1 MGRLPYYCTHY
12 MKPKRNLVSLIPLLS
27 LDVVLGACVGTWF
40 IADFLSVTIPPLQV
54 VALALS
60 VWLIYTA
67 DHLLD
72 AYQLKRPAHTPRHR
86 FHQQHFRA
94 ISLAF
99 ALVALAGIGL
109 LFFLPAPVLLYGTGV
124 VGLVILYFLL
134 SKVVHLNRYLPKELM
149 IALLYAAGI
158 FLAPWLAYRQ
168 SITWVVVMLFLQYI
182 LLALA
187 NLLIFSWFEI
197 DIDEKDQALSF
208 AKTAG
213 EETTRQLILLLA
225 GVLSISAFLLVTL
238 FSPNSRMFVAEL
250 IVMGM
255 SLLLLLIMLRPSYF
269 AQHERYRLLGD
280 GIFLLP
286 LIVLLT
292 SNDGSFL

>member
-1 MGRLPYYCTHY
+1 
-12 MKPKRNLVSLIPLLS
+12 MKLKLSFVRLIPILS
-27 LDVVLGACVGTWF
+27 LDVVLGAVVGTLF
-40 IADFLSVTIPPLQV
+40 VANFLAVAVPLLQV
-54 VALALS
+54 IALAVC

-72 AYQLKRPAHTPRHR
+72 AYHLKQPAHTPRHR
-86 FHQQHFRA
+86 FHQRYFR
-94 ISLAF
+94 IIGSAF
-99 ALVALAGIGL
+99 MLTALLSIAL
-109 LFFLPAPVLLYGTGV
+109 LFFLPPPVVWHGTWL
-124 VGLVILYFLL
+124 VGLVVLYFLL
-134 SKVVHLNRYLPKELM
+134 SKMVRINQYLPKELM
-149 IALLYAAGI
+149 TALLYAAGI
-158 FLAPWLAYRQ
+158 FLSPLVAYQ
-168 SITWVVVMLFLQYI
+168 AEITWVIAVLFLQYV

-197 DIDEKDQALSF
+197 DIDEKDQAVSF

-213 EETTRQLILLLA
+213 RTTARQLILLLL
-225 GVLSISAFLLVTL
+225 GVLSVSCCLFLFL
-238 FSPNSRMFVAEL
+238 FSWGSRMFTAEGL
-250 IVMGM
+250 ILGM
-255 SLLLLLIMLRPSYF
+255 SWLLLLIMLRPGYF

>member
-1 MGRLPYYCTHY
+1 MLSLRWSDC
-12 MKPKRNLVSLIPLLS
+12 MKPKLSSIRFIPLLS
-27 LDVVLGACVGTWF
+27 LDVVLGAVVGTLF
-40 IADFLSVTIPPLQV
+40 VADFLSVTIPPLQV
-54 VALALS
+54 VALAIC

-86 FHQQHFRA
+86 FHQRYFRIIGGA
-94 ISLAF
+94 FVVVSLCG
-99 ALVALAGIGL
+99 VAL
-109 LFFLPAPVLLYGTGV
+109 LFFLPQPVVWHGTWLV
-124 VGLVILYFLL
+124 ALVGLYFLL
-134 SKVVHLNRYLPKELM
+134 SKAVRLNRYLPKELM

-158 FLAPWLAYRQ
+158 FLSPLVAYPAE
-168 SITWVVVMLFLQYI
+168 ITWVVAILFLQYV

-187 NLLIFSWFEI
+187 NLLIFSWFEV
-197 DIDEKDQALSF
+197 DIDEKDQAVSF

-213 EETTRQLILLLA
+213 RNTTRQLILLLL
-225 GVLSISAFLLVTL
+225 GMLSVSCCLFLGL
-238 FSPNSRMFVAEL
+238 FSWGSRMFIAESVVL
-250 IVMGM
+250 GM

-286 LIVLLT
+286 LLVLLI
-292 SNDGSFL
+292 SGDGSLL